1 MLAGFQAVPDI
12 HLDGNNSQGAWGEQG
27 LLLRLHNNNSQ
38 GAWGEQGLLLRL
50 NSNNSQVVRGEH
62 GILLHPDSNNR
73 IDLLL
78 LRPRQ
83 SPEVSELSQ

>member
-1 MLAGFQAVPDI
+1 MLAGFQAVPGI
-12 HLDGNNSQGAWGEQG
+12 HLGGNNSQEAWGEQG
-27 LLLRLHNNNSQ
+27 LLLRLYNNNI
-38 GAWGEQGLLLRL
+38 
-50 NSNNSQVVRGEH
+50 QVVRREH
-62 GILLHPDSNNR
+62 GILHHPDSNNR

>member
-1 MLAGFQAVPDI
+1 MLAGFQAVPDT

-27 LLLRLHNNNSQ
+27 LLLRLH
-38 GAWGEQGLLLRL
+38 
-50 NSNNSQVVRGEH
+50 SNNSQVLRGEH
-62 GILLHPDSNNR
+62 RILLHPDSNNR
-73 IDLLL
+73 IDLLLL